1 MSEKRWTQEQSDFI
15 TAPRGPILVSAAAGS
30 GKTASVVERV
40 ITRLCDR
47 QNPLKASRLLMTTF
61 SNAAANE
68 MLSRIEAAIDKRIE
82 EEGEDEFLLTQAEE
96 LASAQISTIHA
107 FCLKVIRENFAQ
119 LNLFCDFRVVDETEN
134 EILMY
139 SALKK
144 VVSKAYEENLGD
156 FYKLIE
162 LVCTSRNDSELLEV
176 ILKLYRTLIAMP
188 FYEDTVENWLSLA
201 APSDESYDKWMGI
214 LVSEAQ
220 KSVAFALSLAK
231 ANLENFAQM
240 SGLECL
246 VEDNEKLE
254 QLYKLLDS
262 KNYEQAYSYSQQI
275 IFDNRR
281 LPRKI
286 EPETREMLKN
296 TRTAMKDAV
305 SKCSDILDYSW
316 KSEFVKDQ
324 NELLGPVEC
333 LFSLVLN
340 FINEFAAQKREK
352 NVVDFS
358 DAEQFMLSLL
368 WKKDENGNY
377 QKTEIAQH
385 LQNRFDE
392 IYIDEYQDVNAAQ
405 EMIFKA
411 IEPKSQN
418 VFMVGDVKQSIYGF
432 RQADSDIFEGKK
444 EKFFDYNA
452 KNFPAKIFFD
462 KNFRSR
468 SEITE
473 FINKIFKK
481 IMTVDTCNA
490 VYEDKDALKAG
501 ATYAE
506 AQNVGAEILLYEC
519 APKTREKQWLEDEAK
534 IIANE
539 IKRLV
544 DSGYRVA
551 DGEGTRPC
559 QYRDFCI
566 LSRSDGGRFT
576 AYAEALS
583 ALDID
588 FTVDKS
594 GEDFLQSR
602 EMLMICAILK
612 AIHNP
617 FDDVSLCAAMISP
630 VFLFTPAQLASI
642 RGGKNK
648 KRQSLFASVKEQA
661 QNGDEACAK
670 FIEKLRSLQRKA
682 SANSVDALI
691 SHVYNEYGL
700 YNMLGALNG
709 GEIRQ
714 NNLDVFR
721 YYARTFEK
729 NGYKGLGEFLR
740 FIDKTREQKKKLK
753 GADSK
758 NEGYNSVTIMTIHKS
773 KGLEYPICILANS
786 AKAFNRMDTNSST
799 LVNKEFGFATMIK
812 SDKLS
817 VRYAPLSYKAIRL
830 AQEIRDTAE
839 EMRVLYV
846 ALTRAK
852 EKLIIPIVRANM
864 DKYLSAICVK
874 ASASDLSYGVSD
886 GKSYAEWML
895 LSGYNAVCQTK
906 GADCEPS
913 LNEAANAMGCKLTY
927 VEYFDDADETSE
939 IERVES
945 SPELIKKLYTLS
957 RYQYPFAEESQ
968 IVGHYSVSE
977 LTKGEKQ
984 DAFDFEKR
992 PDFMSQDKMT
1002 GAERGT
1008 ALHTFMQF
1016 ADFERARENLENEL
1030 SSVCDKGFITPKQ
1043 LSVINK
1049 DRLSVFF
1056 SSKLC
1061 DRILSAD
1068 KILREYKFTSS
1079 MPATA
1084 FGGNRNSDSVVLIQ
1098 GIADMVIIEG
1108 DSATIIDYKTDRVDS
1123 ANELYERYCAQ
1134 LSIYAEAIEKL
1145 LNVKIKECIIYSF
1158 CLNGEISFS
1167 PEPYSL

>member
-1 MSEKRWTQEQSDFI
+1 MSEKRWTQEQSNFI

-47 QNPLKASRLLMTTF
+47 ENPLKANRLLMTTF

-68 MLSRIEAAIDKRIE
+68 MLSRIETAIDKRIE
-82 EEGEDEFLLTQAEE
+82 EEGENDFLLSQAEA

-107 FCLKVIRENFAQ
+107 FCLRVIRENFAQ

-144 VVSKAYEENLGD
+144 VISKAYENNSED

-162 LVCTSRNDSELLEV
+162 LVCSSRNDSELLEV

-188 FYEDTVENWLSLA
+188 FYEDVVANWLSLA
-201 APSDESYDKWMGI
+201 SPSDDSYEKWMSI
-214 LVSEAQ
+214 LSKEAK
-220 KSVAFALSLAK
+220 KSADFALSLAK
-231 ANLENFAQM
+231 SNLENYGQL
-240 SGLECL
+240 SGMDVLL
-246 VEDNEKLE
+246 EDNDNLE
-254 QLYKLLDS
+254 RLCEFLAS
-262 KNYEQAYSYSQQI
+262 KEYEQAYTFLQQI
-275 IFDNRR
+275 TFDNRR

-286 EPETREMLKN
+286 EPEIREMLKN
-296 TRTAMKDAV
+296 IRTAMKEATAN
-305 SKCSDILDYSW
+305 CGDILDYFW
-316 KSEFVKDQ
+316 KDAFIADQ
-324 NELLGPVEC
+324 NELFGPISC
-333 LFSLVLN
+333 LFSLVLE
-340 FINEFAAQKREK
+340 FIEEFAKQKREK

-358 DAEQFMLSLL
+358 DAEQFMLALL
-368 WKKDENGNY
+368 WEKNDSGEY
-377 QKTEIAQH
+377 QKTQTAEQ
-385 LQNRFDE
+385 LKNRFDE

-411 IEPKSQN
+411 IEPSSQN

-444 EKFFDYNA
+444 EAFFDFDA
-452 KNFPAKIFFD
+452 ENFPAKIFFD

-481 IMTVDTCNA
+481 IMTPQTCGA

-501 ATYAE
+501 ATFPE
-506 AQNVGAEILLYEC
+506 TENVGAEILLYEC
-519 APKTREKQWLEDEAK
+519 EAKTREKQWLEDEAK

-544 DSGYRVA
+544 DSGYRVK
-551 DGEGTRPC
+551 DGDITRPC
-559 QYRDFCI
+559 EYRDFCI

-576 AYAEALS
+576 AYIEALA

-594 GEDFLQSR
+594 GEDFLESR
-602 EMLMICAILK
+602 EMLMVCAILK

-630 VFLFTPAQLASI
+630 VFLFTPAQLATI

-648 KRQSLFASVKEQA
+648 KRQPLFASVKECA
-661 QNGDEACAK
+661 ENGDNACVE
-670 FIEKLRSLQRKA
+670 FIEKLRNLQRLA
-682 SANSVDALI
+682 SANSVDALL
-691 SHVYNEYGL
+691 SHIYNGYGL

-740 FIDKTREQKKKLK
+740 FIDRTREQKKKLK

-758 NEGYNSVTIMTIHKS
+758 NEGYNSVTVMTIHKS
-773 KGLEYPICILANS
+773 KGLEYPICILANC

-830 AQEIRDTAE
+830 AQERRDTAE

-864 DKYLSAICVK
+864 DKYLSGINVK
-874 ASASDLSYGVSD
+874 ASTADLGYGVCE
-886 GKSYAEWML
+886 GKSYADWLL
-895 LSGYNAVCQTK
+895 LSGYSAVYEKQSS
-906 GADCEPS
+906 DCEPS
-913 LNEAANAMGCKLTY
+913 IDEVAKAMGCKLTRIQN
-927 VEYFDDADETSE
+927 VDEIEVAGE

-945 SPELIKKLYTLS
+945 SPELIENLYSLS
-957 RYQYPFAEESQ
+957 RYEYPFKEESQ

-977 LTKGEKQ
+977 LTKGEKF

-1016 ADFERARENLENEL
+1016 ADFEAARKNLDAEL
-1030 SSVCDKGFITPKQ
+1030 NAVCEKGFITQKQ
-1043 LSVINK
+1043 HSVINK
-1049 DRLSVFF
+1049 DRLITFF

-1061 DRILSAD
+1061 DRILKAD

-1079 MPATA
+1079 MPVSA
-1084 FGGNRNSDSVVLIQ
+1084 FGGSRNSDSVVLIQ

-1123 ANELYERYCAQ
+1123 ASELYERYCAQ

-1145 LNVKIKECIIYSF
+1145 LKVKIKECIIYSF
-1158 CLNGEISFS
+1158 CLNGEISFQ
-1167 PEPYSL
+1167 PEPYSF